1 LVLEL
6 LHHVPKLLCA
16 VSVHLLRTLL
26 QAEDQRILF
35 FVLLFAEIGDGEGLR
50 GEIETFELLDIE
62 ANVVMGQEN
71 RAILFV

>member
-16 VSVHLLRTLL
+16 VAVHLLRTLL
-26 QAEDQRILF
+26 QAEDQRVLF
-35 FVLLFAEIGDGEGLR
+35 FVLLFAKVGDGEGLR
-50 GEIETFELLDIE
+50 GEIETFELLDVE

-71 RAILFV
+71 RTVLFV